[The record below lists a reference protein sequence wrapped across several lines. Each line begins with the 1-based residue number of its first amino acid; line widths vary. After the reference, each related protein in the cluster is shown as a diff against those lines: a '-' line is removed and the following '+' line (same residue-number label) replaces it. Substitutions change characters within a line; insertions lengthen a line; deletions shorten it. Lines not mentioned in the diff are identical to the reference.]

1 MGDSFPNPPWL
12 HERQRFVLGKL
23 QTTDPRLHDWYLG
36 ALLALNDEAN
46 PDRVSLAGHG
56 LREVSAELMKLGG
69 VQESKFNLGNEI
81 TELLDPWAKVQED
94 AAACPGV
101 CAKHVSGRFRKFLDR
116 LTRVLTDQAQFH
128 PKRQEQIRLAIK
140 RHGVNSRIASG
151 SEAENAQKRWRTIHD
166 FFNHCGHHRVLD
178 LNELKANLE
187 AFELLLTDFWLPSP
201 SGDLSAIDEI
211 LAEENAN
218 A

>member
-1 MGDSFPNPPWL
+1 MSAAYSYPPWL
-12 HERQRFVLGKL
+12 LKRQSFILEKL
-23 QTTDPRLHDWYLG
+23 LATDPRLHDWYLG

-56 LREVSAELMKLGG
+56 LREVSGELMKLSG

-81 TELLDPWAKVQED
+81 TDLLDPWAKVQED
-94 AAACPGV
+94 AAACTGV
-101 CAKHVSGRFRKFLDR
+101 CAKHVGGRFRKFLDR
-116 LTRVLTDQAQFH
+116 LKRVLSDHAQFR
-128 PKRQEQIRLAIK
+128 PRRQEQIRLAIEK
-140 RHGVNSRIASG
+140 LDVNSRIVSG
-151 SEAENAQKRWRTIHD
+151 SQAADAQNRWRTVHD

-178 LNELKANLE
+178 LNELHAHLE
-187 AFELLLTDFWLPSP
+187 AFELLLTDLWLPSP